1 MWVIRRLSGRP
12 VPFHSQGEHMKA
24 SRFLAVMLFVA
35 GAVVVVDA
43 QQPRQP
49 GGGFQFRLDP
59 ATLVISN
66 KALQEELKVTDAQ
79 LAKFKDVVEKQK
91 KANESAFKG
100 GGFKKGEF
108 DKEKFAERQKEREA
122 LTAEIKKVTEE
133 TLTADQKK
141 RIKQIDRQILGMRA
155 FTNEEVATELK
166 LSDEQKSKI
175 KGIVDE
181 YTKDTAALGGRGGF
195 NKGGFDKEKAA
206 ENQAKREK
214 LRKAATADIEE
225 VLTADQRKQ
234 WKDMTGEPFDTT
246 KLFQFGGG
254 RGPRGNNTKTKD

>member
-1 MWVIRRLSGRP
+1 
-12 VPFHSQGEHMKA
+12 MKA

-49 GGGFQFRLDP
+49 GGGNQFRLDP

-66 KALQEELKVTDAQ
+66 KALQEEIKVTDAQ
-79 LAKFKDVVEKQK
+79 REKFKDVAEKQK
-91 KANESAFKG
+91 KANEAGRGGFGKG
-100 GGFKKGEF
+100 GF
-108 DKEKFAERQKEREA
+108 DKEKLAERQKEREA
-122 LTAEIKKVTEE
+122 LNAEIKKVAEE

-141 RIKQIDRQILGMRA
+141 RLKQIDRQALGMRA

-181 YTKDTAALGGRGGF
+181 YNKDAAGLGGRGGF
-195 NKGGFDKEKAA
+195 GNKGGNVDKEKLA

-214 LRKAATADIEE
+214 LRKAAQADIDE
-225 VLTADQRKQ
+225 VLTADQKKQ

-254 RGPRGNNTKTKD
+254 RGPGGNNTKTKD